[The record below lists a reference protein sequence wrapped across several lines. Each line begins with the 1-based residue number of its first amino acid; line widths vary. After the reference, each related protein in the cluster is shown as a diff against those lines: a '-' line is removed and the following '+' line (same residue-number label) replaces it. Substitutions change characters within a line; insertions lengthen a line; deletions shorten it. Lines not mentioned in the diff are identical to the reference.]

1 MDGLLIMG
9 GRMNEW
15 TYVHAYARDVRT
27 RVRMCSMYVCMYVGR
42 YVCTHVRMCIRKYV
56 CANANFQPDSF
67 GRQTHRN
74 LGMNASLPLAGTF
87 YVVTYVHYAKAD
99 GERKRGAHGRT
110 DIVP

>member
-1 MDGLLIMG
+1 MN
-9 GRMNEW
+9 GRMYMHMHVMCVRA
-15 TYVHAYARDVRT
+15 YVCV
-27 RVRMCSMYVCMYVGR
+27 VCMYACMWVGR